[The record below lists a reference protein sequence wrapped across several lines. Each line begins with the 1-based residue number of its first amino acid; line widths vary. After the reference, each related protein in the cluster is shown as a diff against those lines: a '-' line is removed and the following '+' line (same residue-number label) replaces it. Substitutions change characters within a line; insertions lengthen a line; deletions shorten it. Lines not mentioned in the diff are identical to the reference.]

1 MSVTRRGNTIILN
14 MPEDITFNTGSH
26 QLKPRFYRTL
36 NSVAIV
42 LRKYDRTTVLVNGH
56 TDSDGGITYNQRLSE
71 RRAQTVSNEL
81 MNKGVSPGRLVARG
95 FGKTQ
100 PIASNNTAAGKALN
114 RRVEIHIV
122 GQR

>member
-1 MSVTRRGNTIILN
+1 MPGCLFDHLYKKTNNIIPSEVFNAHLTKAGHFRAISKVT
-14 MPEDITFNTGSH
+14 H
-26 QLKPRFYRTL
+26 QSNKPIGDV
-36 NSVAIV
+36 SGVSG
-42 LRKYDRTTVLVNGH
+42 VNEY
-56 TDSDGGITYNQRLSE
+56 GGITYNLRLSE